1 MAKKRFN
8 KFGLKRDLNLSDV
21 PNKTQALNNLLSG
34 LATGT
39 ETFTTE
45 DLNVIR
51 DINLTDVTNST
62 FESVSNIT
70 VKKLTS
76 NGQLRTYDPLITLS
90 NRFDKAYF
98 TTANPFFYGGD
109 GLDASYYDTEAII
122 RTTPGDA
129 SSDFTGLNSNLV
141 LKSDNEWGYGNF
153 LFGSRFTA
161 ETTTSFGAVQWEG
174 YIKPF
179 VDGNHTLLIRT
190 NCFLKVEFDD
200 KTESRGFTYDPST
213 DTYDYNN
220 YDFTKLTTL
229 VDKTKLDQSSDL
241 ETAVISGTSQ
251 LLGINETTSVS
262 LGSLVAWEAYK
273 IRITLFVDQE
283 SVPEN
288 RFIDKNIDF
297 NFIPPSSS
305 VELNI
310 NYKLLYG
317 KEYFQNY
324 DIGDFK
330 EFVDNSIGVG
340 GTEVGLKGTIGD
352 VQGTFGSQTPGIGDS
367 YSNVNN
373 VNPIISY
380 YKFPNSRADVE
391 TVISGCNITSDV
403 DTISISNNS
412 PSSTEG
418 IEIGN
423 YVFGPGIQSGTRV
436 ITVVVNNSIQIYPS
450 PTQTTTNADLTFV
463 DHRGLVAYGTGDVYE
478 NRIDTITNDF
488 NLTDIKENQIV
499 LSDGLSFV
507 YNDSIANSITPV
519 STPVVGRLSSE
530 YDGTTISLKDS
541 NTTLIGN
548 QLFYVYETTGL
559 VDNGLKNFCQGV
571 LKARLLA
578 SQTDTTSNSVD
589 ILLDDVTGI
598 TTNMFVH
605 AFPSVNFDQR
615 LDGTADELYSR
626 VQVTNINGN
635 TLTITGI
642 GGIPALLSGL
652 EYNPAKIKN
661 IVFTATDVN
670 REICF
675 KPTDTSPPFSAN
687 ASGLTTPFNV
697 SLVNDFTS
705 NGGGVLNN
713 DSKVTYSAL
722 EIKHDTNVAG
732 NVITYSNEN
741 VTEYLPIEDVEGN
754 NFYILLGS

>member
-70 VKKLTS
+70 VKKLSS

-109 GLDASYYDTEAII
+109 GLDGSYYDTEAII

-129 SSDFTGLNSNLV
+129 SSDFTGLNSNLI

-153 LFGSRFTA
+153 LFGSKFTA

-251 LLGINETTSVS
+251 SLGTDEPTSVS

-273 IRITLFVDQE
+273 IRITVFVDQE

-305 VELNI
+305 VQSNL

-330 EFVDNSIGVG
+330 EFVDNSISVG

-352 VQGTFGSQTPGIGDS
+352 VQGTFESQTPGIGDS

-463 DHRGLVAYGTGDVYE
+463 DHRGLVAYGTGNVYE

-519 STPVVGRLSSE
+519 STSVVGRLSSE
-530 YDGTTISLKDS
+530 YDGTTILLKDS

-615 LDGTADELYSR
+615 LDGTANELYSR

-670 REICF
+670 REVCF

-687 ASGLTTPFNV
+687 ASGLTTPFSV

-705 NGGGVLNN
+705 NGGGILNN

>member
-21 PNKTQALNNLLSG
+21 PDKILALNNLLSG

-45 DLNVIR
+45 DLNVIKN
-51 DINLTDVTNST
+51 INLTDVTNST
-62 FESVSNIT
+62 FQSVSDIT

-76 NGQLRTYDPLITLS
+76 NGQLRTYNPLITLS

-109 GLDASYYDTEAII
+109 GLDATYYDTEAII

-129 SSDFTGLNSNLV
+129 SSDFTGINSNLV
-141 LKSDNEWGYGNF
+141 LKSDNEWGFGDF
-153 LFGSRFTA
+153 RFGSKFTA
-161 ETTTSFGAVQWEG
+161 ETSTSFGAVQWEG

-179 VDGNHTLLIRT
+179 VDGDHTLIIRT

-200 KTESRGFTYDPST
+200 KTESRDFTYNPSK

-229 VDKTKLDQSSDL
+229 VDKTKLDQSNDL
-241 ETAVISGTSQ
+241 ETAVINGTSQ
-251 LLGINETTSVS
+251 SLGTDESNSIS

-288 RFIDKNIDF
+288 RFIDKKIDF
-297 NFIPPSSS
+297 NLIPPSSS
-305 VELNI
+305 VSTNI

-317 KEYFQNY
+317 KNYFQNY

-330 EFVDNSIGVG
+330 EFVDNSISVG

-352 VQGTFGSQTPGIGDS
+352 VQGTFESQTPEIGDS

-373 VNPIISY
+373 INPIISY
-380 YKFPNSRADVE
+380 YKFPNSRTDVE
-391 TVISGCNITSDV
+391 NIISGCNITSGV
-403 DTISISNNS
+403 DTINISNNL

-418 IEIGN
+418 IETGN

-450 PTQTTTNADLTFV
+450 PTQTTTNTDLTFV

-478 NRIDTITNDF
+478 NRIDNITNEF

-499 LSDGLSFV
+499 LSNGLSFL
-507 YNDSIANSITPV
+507 YDDSIANISNINA
-519 STPVVGRLSSE
+519 VGRLSSE
-530 YDGTTISLKDS
+530 YNGTTILLKDS

-559 VDNGLKNFCQGV
+559 ADNGLKNFCQGV

-605 AFPSVNFDQR
+605 AFPSVNFAQR

-642 GGIPALLSGL
+642 GGDPALLSGL

-670 REICF
+670 KEVCF

-687 ASGLTTPFNV
+687 ASGLTTPFDV
-697 SLVNDFTS
+697 ALVNDFTS

-722 EIKHDTNVAG
+722 EIKHDTNIAG
-732 NVITYSNEN
+732 NVITYNNEN